1 MAFLDRFKREV
12 IAENASKEEVIERLS
27 NTGPLIV
34 KRLAKALELD
44 TKGRKMKKVSDIS
57 EAIDNGELDLEDVID
72 MYNIGVF
79 LTNFRVKRSRNA
91 MIAFLSFLPE
101 FDGLESFDDFIDRVK
116 SIVNK

>member
-12 IAENASKEEVIERLS
+12 LPENATKEEVIERLS

-34 KRLAKALELD
+34 KRLVKALKLES
-44 TKGRKMKKVSDIS
+44 KGRKMKKVADIS
-57 EAIDNGELDLEDVID
+57 EALDEGKLELDDVID

-91 MIAFLSFLPE
+91 IIVFLSFLPE
-101 FDGLESFDDFIDRVK
+101 FDGLKSFDDFIGRLK
-116 SIVNK
+116 GIVNN